1 VALVVEVALRLPTD
15 AEVIARL
22 VVQAGEL
29 RANIQRAHTD
39 LQASSD
45 RTQANAK
52 RVDEIQRVI
61 VVLKDIS
68 DQTALL
74 ALNAAIEAAR
84 AGDSGRGFA
93 VVADEVRRLA
103 ERSNAAAADIAK
115 LAEGAQSTSREAAAA
130 IERRGEQLDRWMG
143 LTKTMEEMAVSAAA
157 GTVPGNKASVA
168 PLPAEPAL
176 RAGPPSSR
184 GGEVN
189 YT

>member
-1 VALVVEVALRLPTD
+1 LVIRTVVDPRPRLSEAASPASGELSVVD
-15 AEVIARL
+15 RL
-22 VVQAGEL
+22 VAQAGEL

-61 VVLKDIS
+61 ELLNDIA

-103 ERSNAAAADIAK
+103 ERSKSAAANIAA

-143 LTKTMEEMAVSAAA
+143 LTKTMEELAAAAA
-157 GTVPGNKASVA
+157 GVFETFQCHTP
-168 PLPAEPAL
+168 
-176 RAGPPSSR
+176 RPSP
-184 GGEVN
+184 
-189 YT
+189 

>member
-1 VALVVEVALRLPTD
+1 VLNLPSLLPIDPFPDLPTGGEL
-15 AEVIARL
+15 AARL
-22 VVQAGEL
+22 VSQAGEL
-29 RANIQRAHTD
+29 RANIQRAQTD

-52 RVDEIQRVI
+52 RVNEIQRVI
-61 VVLKDIS
+61 ELLNDIS

-84 AGDSGRGFA
+84 AGDAGRGFA

-103 ERSNAAAADIAK
+103 ERSKAAAADIAR

-143 LTKTMEEMAVSAAA
+143 LTKTMEELAVSAAA
-157 GTVPGNKASVA
+157 QAK
-168 PLPAEPAL
+168 
-176 RAGPPSSR
+176 
-184 GGEVN
+184 EVV
-189 YT
+189 T